1 MSEKHLIEAIAR
13 NYREMPAL
21 QDLSGFQVADA
32 PLARQ
37 SSAAS
42 GKPALWRRRV
52 EPARGSQPLTAQLFR
67 DFLRYVTRPFNVFRF
82 KRDRGDSRM
91 STATVFFRKGCQ
103 IVLRGIRIPRIRTDG
118 NF

>member
-21 QDLSGFQVADA
+21 QNLSGFQVADA

-37 SSAAS
+37 SGAAS

-52 EPARGSQPLTAQLFR
+52 ERARGSQPLTAQFLR
-67 DFLRYVTRPFNVFRF
+67 DFLRNVARPFNVFRF

-91 STATVFFRKGCQ
+91 STATVFFRECRQ